1 MRKGMLL
8 EGKADLSVMDPNNP
22 VILSK
27 PDRWTLWLFL
37 VMCFL
42 GVMRVDTT
50 RQLKGWG

>member
-8 EGKADLSVMDPNNP
+8 EGKADLSVMDPKNL

-27 PDRWTLWLFL
+27 PDRWPLCLLL
-37 VMCFL
+37 VTSFL

-50 RQLKGWG
+50 R